1 MQQQRFKEV
10 ATYNLIVEAAGFLCD
25 QTTYCFCNLD
35 NINTRYETLYD
46 PDDAQSCITEVDS
59 NQDLVEEVSYGILAT
74 ASTDNHGYGQRE
86 MQEIASS
93 YLESNEKVHK
103 ICKIQLMPSDKCAA
117 PIVSEVLLQMS
128 EFMVR

>member
-1 MQQQRFKEV
+1 M
-10 ATYNLIVEAAGFLCD
+10 
-25 QTTYCFCNLD
+25 
-35 NINTRYETLYD
+35 
-46 PDDAQSCITEVDS
+46 DS

-128 EFMVR
+128 EFKFPSVTFSLDRWSTGATVICLF

>member
-1 MQQQRFKEV
+1 MQKQRFKEV

-59 NQDLVEEVSYGILAT
+59 NQDLLEEVSYGILAT

-93 YLESNEKVHK
+93 YLKSYVKVHK
-103 ICKIQLMPSDKCAA
+103 ISKTVYHDAI
-117 PIVSEVLLQMS
+117 
-128 EFMVR
+128 R